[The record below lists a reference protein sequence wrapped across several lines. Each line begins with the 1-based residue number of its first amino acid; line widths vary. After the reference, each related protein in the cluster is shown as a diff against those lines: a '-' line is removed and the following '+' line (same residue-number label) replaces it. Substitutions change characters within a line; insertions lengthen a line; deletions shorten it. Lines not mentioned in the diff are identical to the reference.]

1 MTVRTFLVTG
11 LLVGLV
17 AGVLTFAVANLFG
30 EPSIDTAIGIEEA
43 NSAAAEAPAADD
55 GHTHA
60 DGEEAGGHSHGD
72 EEGGIS
78 RTTQKTWGLAT
89 AMVVVGP
96 ALGGLVGIA
105 AAFAMGRL
113 RRLSPAQS
121 TALVALLGF
130 VAVALVP
137 FAKYPS
143 TPPAVGSGDTI
154 GSRTGLYF
162 GFLLVSVVAMI
173 GAVLLG
179 KMLLGRLRTTEA
191 VAAAAAAYLLVVVVV
206 GHLMPTVNELGSF
219 PADTLWY
226 FRRASLVTLATLWA
240 LIGVGMTAMV
250 ARQHEKATMA
260 HAKRELAA
268 SL

>member
-1 MTVRTFLVTG
+1 MTIRHFLATG

-17 AGVLTFAVANLFG
+17 AGLLTFAVANVFG
-30 EPSIDTAIGIEEA
+30 EPSIDTAIALEEA
-43 NSAAAEAPAADD
+43 GAAAEAPAADD
-55 GHTHA
+55 GHTHSH
-60 DGEEAGGHSHGD
+60 GEEAGHSHGD
-72 EEGGIS
+72 EAGGIT
-78 RTTQKTWGLAT
+78 RGTQKTWGLAT
-89 AMVVVGP
+89 AFLVVGP

-143 TPPAVGSGDTI
+143 TPPAVGDGETI
-154 GSRTGLYF
+154 GARTGYYF
-162 GFLLVSVVAMI
+162 AFLVVSVIAMV

-179 KMLLGRLRTTEA
+179 RALLSTLRTTEA
-191 VAAAAAAYLLVVVVV
+191 VAVAAAAYLLVVVVV
-206 GHLMPTVNELGSF
+206 GHLMPTVNELGDF

-226 FRRASLVTLATLWA
+226 FRRASLLTLATLWA
-240 LIGVGMTAMV
+240 LIGLGTTALV
-250 ARQHEKATMA
+250 ARRHEKATLD
-260 HAKRELAA
+260 HARRELAA

>member
-1 MTVRTFLVTG
+1 MTVRNFLVTG

-43 NSAAAEAPAADD
+43 SSAAAEAPAAED

-60 DGEEAGGHSHGD
+60 DGEEAGHLHGD

-89 AMVVVGP
+89 AMIVVGP

-162 GFLLVSVVAMI
+162 AFLVVSVVAMI

-179 KMLLGRLRTTEA
+179 KALLGRLRTAEA

>member
-17 AGVLTFAVANLFG
+17 AGVLTFAVASLLG
-30 EPSIDTAIGIEEA
+30 EPSIDTAIGLEEA
-43 NSAAAEAPAADD
+43 GSASAATD
-55 GHTHA
+55 GHSHD
-60 DGEEAGGHSHGD
+60 DGEEAGHSHDD
-72 EEGGIS
+72 EAGGIS
-78 RTTQKTWGLAT
+78 RSTQKTWGLAT

-154 GSRTGLYF
+154 GSRTSLYF
-162 GFLLVSVVAMI
+162 AFLLVSVLAMI

-179 KMLLGRLRTTEA
+179 KALLGRLRTTEA

-240 LIGVGMTAMV
+240 LIGVGMTATV